1 VPRGQAGVRKRVVT
15 EQQNRTVPVEQEEL
29 RVQREPVPVGEGGS
43 DAELAA
49 EERTVELHEE
59 QPVVNK
65 RVVPKESVR
74 IGREVARD
82 QEHISEPVRK
92 EHVEVDQPDRER

>member
-15 EQQNRTVPVEQEEL
+15 EQQHRTVPVEQEEL
-29 RVQREPVPVGEGGS
+29 RVQREPVPAGEGGS

-59 QPVVNK
+59 QPVV
-65 RVVPKESVR
+65 
-74 IGREVARD
+74 D
-82 QEHISEPVRK
+82 
-92 EHVEVDQPDRER
+92 VEVDQPDRER